1 VEGLYALEE
10 RLFREVGIPRPKE
23 GRWDLLFQSFV
34 VVVLFSV
41 CLGGFALI
49 FGLAWDVRFKVTTD
63 ALGTVNFILPEVHW
77 IFYALPAMIFFMAFV
92 VALKRLVVA
101 LRRRQRAA
109 ND

>member
-1 VEGLYALEE
+1 
-10 RLFREVGIPRPKE
+10 
-23 GRWDLLFQSFV
+23 
-34 VVVLFSV
+34 
-41 CLGGFALI
+41 
-49 FGLAWDVRFKVTTD
+49 VTSD
-63 ALGTVNFILPEVHW
+63 APGSVNFILPEVHW